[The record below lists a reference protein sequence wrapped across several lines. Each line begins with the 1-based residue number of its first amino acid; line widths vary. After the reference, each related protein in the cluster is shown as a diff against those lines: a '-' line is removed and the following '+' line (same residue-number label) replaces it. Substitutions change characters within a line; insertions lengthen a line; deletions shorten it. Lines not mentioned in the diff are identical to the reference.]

1 MFLQNP
7 DRPTYDDID
16 ICDPQKSIFYR
27 YLRIT
32 KTVHFI
38 DTSIMIFG
46 ATEIQSRIVFHKTVD
61 RSHSFQV
68 SYLRVRV
75 FTQRGTNRSRRS
87 PRRARRVRPAPR
99 QSVRRFCGD
108 RSAAALISNVPEII
122 YTIF

>member
-16 ICDPQKSIFYR
+16 ICDSQKSIFYR